1 LIWNHCFLTQT
12 SSFTRENDV
21 DIGVLRQPKTA
32 HKKEKEFIMTIRK
45 FFWVLYGAFFI
56 LLIALGLISRLL
68 NLSLGEVK
76 RSQEVRYRSYLLAS
90 ELRHSIDDMTRFARS
105 YAATGDP
112 KYLGYYQDVLG
123 IREGTKPHPDHYHRI
138 YWDFL
143 VAGDAKTE
151 PLGPAIS
158 LTDLMKK
165 AGFTK
170 DEFAKMEETKNAAE
184 GLLKIEE
191 KAFLSMKGQ
200 FQDSTGKS
208 VHGKP
213 DQALAIRLLHDNNY
227 HIQKSLVMTPIDEF
241 MGMQEFRTKSALEK
255 IMKHGELYLNL
266 SIGLLAVLSAI
277 VVVSLITIN
286 RKVNKPIQG
295 LQDAT
300 HHVAMDL
307 SQLTQVATGLAN
319 GDLSQTAQIQ
329 TQPLEIKTKDEL
341 GNLARDFNQMI
352 VQLRETTDAYAKM
365 GETVK
370 SQIADVNMLVQA
382 TIEGDLATR
391 ADASKHQGEF
401 RKIVQGINDTLDA
414 VTGPLRIAAEYIERI
429 STGDLPPKI
438 TASYNGE
445 FNKIKNNLNHM
456 LDLLNE
462 MAQAVNQVAK
472 GDLTTV
478 VTPRSEKDAVG
489 NAFAQMLA
497 NLRQLTSQMQ
507 EATDNISKAN
517 SNISSATA
525 EQAATVTEQVASVA
539 ETASTVEEVR
549 QTAEQ
554 SVERAQIV
562 SEMASNTLKL
572 AENGLDAVKKTEEGM
587 LSLKDQVRHIAE
599 TILSLSEQTLQI
611 GEIIASVNDIA
622 DQSNLLAL
630 NAAMEAARAGE
641 AGRGFAVVA
650 GEVRNLAEQSRQ
662 ATAQVS
668 SILSEIQKAANTAVM
683 VTEKGTK
690 SAESGVELAQSTGD
704 SIRVIREHTQ
714 QAVAAAEQITAS
726 ARQQLAGMDQITRAM
741 ENINLGATQTQ
752 KGMQQ
757 VDQTAQNLNDL
768 ARQLTS
774 IVQQYKNA

>member
-1 LIWNHCFLTQT
+1 
-12 SSFTRENDV
+12 
-21 DIGVLRQPKTA
+21 
-32 HKKEKEFIMTIRK
+32 MTIRK
-45 FFWVLYGAFFI
+45 FFWGLYATFFV
-56 LLIALGLISRLL
+56 LLIALGWMSTLL
-68 NLSLGEVK
+68 NRNQEDVK
-76 RSQEVRYRSYLLAS
+76 RSQENRFQSYLLADEFRRS
-90 ELRHSIDDMTRFARS
+90 VDDLTQFARS
-105 YAATGDP
+105 YVITGDLR
-112 KYLGYYQDVLG
+112 YELQYQNVLA
-123 IREGTKPHPDHYHRI
+123 IREGKKARPDGRS
-138 YWDFL
+138 
-143 VAGDAKTE
+143 A
-151 PLGPAIS
+151 S
-158 LTDLMKK
+158 LMDLMKM
-165 AGFTK
+165 AGFTAEEMTEIDK
-170 DEFAKMEETKNAAE
+170 AKSRTDT
-184 GLLKIEE
+184 LLKIEE
-191 KAFLSMKGQ
+191 KAFLAMKGKYN
-200 FQDSTGKS
+200 DGTGKLIA
-208 VHGKP
+208 GKP
-213 DQALAIRLLHDNNY
+213 DQALAIRLLHDDIY
-227 HIQKSLVMTPIDEF
+227 HLEKLKAMTPINDF
-241 MGMQEFRTKSALEK
+241 IASHDIRTRSTLEETTK
-255 IMKHGELYLNL
+255 RGKLYLNI
-266 SIGLLAVLSAI
+266 SIGLLIMLSAI
-277 VVVSLITIN
+277 VVVSLIAVN
-286 RKVNKPIQG
+286 HKVNVPIQTLRG
-295 LQDAT
+295 AT

-329 TQPLEIKTKDEL
+329 TQPLEIKTKDEF
-341 GNLARDFNQMI
+341 GDLARDFNQMI
-352 VQLRETTDAYAKM
+352 VQLGETTEAYAKM

-370 SQIADVNMLVQA
+370 SQIEDVNMLVQA

-391 ADASKHQGEF
+391 ADASKHRGEF
-401 RKIVQGINDTLDA
+401 RNIVQGMNDTLDA
-414 VTGPLRIAAEYIERI
+414 VTRPLRIAAEYIERI
-429 STGDLPPKI
+429 SVGDLPPKI
-438 TASYNGE
+438 TTSYNGE

-478 VTPRSEKDAVG
+478 VTPRSEKDTVG

-497 NLRQLTSQMQ
+497 ILRELTGQMQ
-507 EATDNISKAN
+507 EATDNINRAN
-517 SNISSATA
+517 NNISSATA
-525 EQAATVTEQVASVA
+525 EQAATVSEQVASVA
-539 ETASTVEEVR
+539 ETSSTVEEVR
-549 QTAEQ
+549 QTAQQ
-554 SVERAQIV
+554 SVERVQLV
-562 SEMASNTLKL
+562 SEMATNTFKL

-611 GEIIASVNDIA
+611 GEIIATVNDIA

-690 SAESGVELAQSTGD
+690 SAETGVELAQSTGD
-704 SIRVIREHTQ
+704 SIRVIREHAQ
-714 QAVAAAEQITAS
+714 QVVAAAEQIAAS

-768 ARQLTS
+768 ARQLIS
-774 IVQQYKNA
+774 IVQQFKIA